1 MMHNLENSPSAAA
14 GLYAKHYAILRSMAE
29 RLRAGGPVDID
40 TLLEDSRRAMESYEI
55 CRDRL
60 DAIRA
65 ELNAQTAR
73 GRLNHGFSPGAE
85 ESSV

>member
-1 MMHNLENSPSAAA
+1 MIHKLETSPSAAA
-14 GLYAKHYAILRSMAE
+14 SLYAKHYGILRSIAE
-29 RLRAGGPVDID
+29 WLRAGGAADID

-65 ELNAQTAR
+65 ELNSQTAR
-73 GRLNHGFSPGAE
+73 GRLNHGFSLGAE

>member
-1 MMHNLENSPSAAA
+1 MMHKPENSPSAAA
-14 GLYAKHYAILRSMAE
+14 SLYAKHYGILRSIAE

-60 DAIRA
+60 NAIRA
-65 ELNAQTAR
+65 ELNVQTAR
-73 GRLNHGFSPGAE
+73 GRLNHGSSLGAE
-85 ESSV
+85 EGSV